1 MIPTTEIS
9 GGMLDALI
17 VYVAIL
23 GILLLIATWLRLKI
37 PILKKYHI
45 PAALIAG
52 IIGLILGPHF
62 IGLIPSHITACW
74 SALSGRLIVFVF
86 APMLMGSAASKVDK
100 GMVKKLGGACC
111 LSYAL
116 CALQYA
122 IPILLCVFVLTPVF
136 NVNPLFGTIVEQG
149 WAGGHGTA
157 GGMALVFEE
166 LGWMDGQS
174 LAVTSAT
181 IGLVFGIVGGVV
193 MINIGIRKGWTAIMK
208 TSASIEGD
216 AKELYPDETSKPLDT
231 RTAVAPGVVDN
242 FAFHAALISVAVLIG
257 WIINWALKTYLNFSV
272 SWFVTALFGG
282 LLLWQVIKKTPVAK
296 AVDQA
301 TFSRI
306 QGISLEFLVAGAVAS
321 VNVPVV
327 VAYAMP
333 LIIQQTIMCVL
344 MWFMMMWYVR
354 RLFGTY
360 WFENSMVYFGTFTG
374 VAATGLLLL
383 KTCDPKFESD
393 ASTIFAARSPFCSW
407 AVGGGILT
415 SMTPVWVAQY
425 GALPVGAVYFVA
437 LVIALVLPILF
448 GCWHPVDKE
457 SA

>member
-1 MIPTTEIS
+1 MIPTTEIT

-23 GILLLIATWLRLKI
+23 GILLLIATWLRLRV

-100 GMVKKLGGACC
+100 GLVKKLGGACC

-122 IPILLCVFVLTPVF
+122 VPILLCVFLLTPVF
-136 NVNPLFGTIVEQG
+136 GVNPLFGTILEQG

-193 MINIGIRKGWTAIMK
+193 LINIGIRKGWTAITK
-208 TSASIEGD
+208 TSTGVEGD
-216 AKELYPDETSKPLDT
+216 AKELYPDENDKPVDT
-231 RTAVAPGVVDN
+231 HTAVE
-242 FAFHAALISVAVLIG
+242 IG
-257 WIINWALKTYLNFSV
+257 RAHV
-272 SWFVTALFGG
+272 
-282 LLLWQVIKKTPVAK
+282 
-296 AVDQA
+296 
-301 TFSRI
+301 
-306 QGISLEFLVAGAVAS
+306 
-321 VNVPVV
+321 
-327 VAYAMP
+327 
-333 LIIQQTIMCVL
+333 
-344 MWFMMMWYVR
+344 
-354 RLFGTY
+354 
-360 WFENSMVYFGTFTG
+360 
-374 VAATGLLLL
+374 
-383 KTCDPKFESD
+383 
-393 ASTIFAARSPFCSW
+393 
-407 AVGGGILT
+407 
-415 SMTPVWVAQY
+415 
-425 GALPVGAVYFVA
+425 
-437 LVIALVLPILF
+437 
-448 GCWHPVDKE
+448 
-457 SA
+457 